1 MLQASNLEVVY
12 DDVVLA
18 LRGVSVQIP
27 DGAIVALL
35 GANGAG
41 KSTLLRA
48 LTGLL
53 DIHDGEITKGRVSLD
68 DRPLNDMKPE
78 KIVTAGVRRVL
89 EGRRLFVELSVEE
102 NLKVGAHTARAEMAA
117 NLERVYALFPKLADR
132 RAQTAGYLSGGEQQ
146 MVAMG
151 RALMSGPRYLLLDE
165 PTPGPGA
172 ADGRGDPRRHRHDQR
187 VRHRD
192 PAGRA
197 ERHHGA
203 VRRSARLRHGER
215 PRRARQARRRA
226 AAQRRRPRVLPRP
239 PSRRGRSQVV
249 PRDQALPTQEEVVG
263 MTGPVARVDNVRL
276 TFKGVTAI
284 DGVSFEVHP
293 DELFAIIGPNGAG
306 KTSLFNVLSG
316 VYRPQEGSVEFLGEN
331 ILGRRPFE
339 IASRGMART
348 FQNIALFEHLTVID
362 NLMLGRHQHIKYG
375 PAASIVWRGR
385 ARREEIE
392 HRAYVEEIVDFPELL
407 QWRSMPVGLLPYGV
421 QKRVELGRAL
431 AMEPK
436 LLLLDE
442 PVAGMNLEETEDT
455 ARFILDIRDE
465 LHVPIIMVEHDM
477 GLVMDLADRVMV
489 VDFGIPITTGTPAQ
503 VQTHPD
509 VIRAYLG
516 EEVSK

>member
-1 MLQASNLEVVY
+1 MTES
-12 DDVVLA
+12 
-18 LRGVSVQIP
+18 VS
-27 DGAIVALL
+27 
-35 GANGAG
+35 
-41 KSTLLRA
+41 
-48 LTGLL
+48 
-53 DIHDGEITKGRVSLD
+53 
-68 DRPLNDMKPE
+68 
-78 KIVTAGVRRVL
+78 
-89 EGRRLFVELSVEE
+89 
-102 NLKVGAHTARAEMAA
+102 
-117 NLERVYALFPKLADR
+117 
-132 RAQTAGYLSGGEQQ
+132 
-146 MVAMG
+146 
-151 RALMSGPRYLLLDE
+151 
-165 PTPGPGA
+165 
-172 ADGRGDPRRHRHDQR
+172 
-187 VRHRD
+187 
-192 PAGRA
+192 
-197 ERHHGA
+197 
-203 VRRSARLRHGER
+203 
-215 PRRARQARRRA
+215 
-226 AAQRRRPRVLPRP
+226 
-239 PSRRGRSQVV
+239 
-249 PRDQALPTQEEVVG
+249 
-263 MTGPVARVDNVRL
+263 GPVARVTDVRL

-316 VYRPQEGSVEFLGEN
+316 VYRPQAGAVEFLGES
-331 ILGRRPFE
+331 ILGLRPYE

-362 NLMLGRHQHIKYG
+362 NLMLGRHQHIRYG
-375 PAASIVWRGR
+375 AAASILWRGR

-392 HRAYVEEIVDFPELL
+392 HRAYVEEIVDFLELL

-489 VDFGIPITTGTPAQ
+489 VDFGIPITTGTPAV

-516 EEVSK
+516 EEVSR